1 MTRLALMLTLLVL
14 LAAPASGVEPEECL
28 VAAGSEPATTAD
40 YRGVNYELASAEC
53 RELFLSDP
61 ERYSQL
67 FDALA
72 ELGAQPAE
80 PAAHAPASLVP
91 N

>member
-1 MTRLALMLTLLVL
+1 MTRLLSALL
-14 LAAPASGVEPEECL
+14 LACVIPGRLAAIEPEECL
-28 VAAGSEPATTAD
+28 VPPGSTAAASVEHDGSL
-40 YRGVNYELASAEC
+40 YEFASVEC

-72 ELGAQPAE
+72 ELGVLPSDPRSSE
-80 PAAHAPASLVP
+80 TVSLVP